1 MNRLI
6 SKQCLLYIAFS
17 LLSLGHLIAQAP
29 VAPSLSELNQPF
41 DEGDK
46 KTFSHP
52 PKVFYPETCSTT
64 SGVTYPSKVLL
75 LTWKRLRMPD
85 SPGYICFTDSSAGPG
100 RGSTRK

>member
-6 SKQCLLYIAFS
+6 SKQYLLYIAFS

-52 PKVFYPETCSTT
+52 PKVFYP
-64 SGVTYPSKVLL
+64 
-75 LTWKRLRMPD
+75 
-85 SPGYICFTDSSAGPG
+85 
-100 RGSTRK
+100 